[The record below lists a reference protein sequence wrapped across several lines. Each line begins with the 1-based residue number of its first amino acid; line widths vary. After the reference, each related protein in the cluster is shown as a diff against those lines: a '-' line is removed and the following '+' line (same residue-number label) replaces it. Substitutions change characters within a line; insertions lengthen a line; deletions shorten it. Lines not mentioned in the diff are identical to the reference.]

1 MSNLVIEPDLLL
13 EINYFST
20 RSFEHCNCYKNII
33 LPGGTCYQPTRTCDK
48 QASAACL
55 NRAIKYDGL
64 NLRKTHAVLH
74 GNSTLVGKIERQ
86 IKATLSKELSQ
97 QCKSMLFDRIA
108 LGKHIKTK
116 RELDNMY
123 CETFERFGIKEKPF
137 GEQQFQPTKR
147 QNAILHRKL
156 QELNDGKLSAG
167 RAARAGKRIC
177 KEGNKRKAKD
187 LRKKKVALEMT
198 QAEIEFEK
206 ARLKKLEDEENRKQ
220 SNINNIKPKK
230 KGPKTHFRKSKKP
243 GRA

>member
-1 MSNLVIEPDLLL
+1 MDLVIEPDLLL

-20 RSFEHCNCYKNII
+20 RSFEHCNCYTNII
-33 LPGGTCYQPTRTCDK
+33 LPGSTCYQPTRTCDK

-74 GNSTLVGKIERQ
+74 GNSKLVGKIERQ
-86 IKATLSKELSQ
+86 IKATLSKELHQ
-97 QCKSMLFDRIA
+97 EVKSMLFDRIA

-147 QNAILHRKL
+147 QNVILHRTF
-156 QELNDGKLSAG
+156 QELNDGNSASGVQHGRRRLFVRKGINAKL
-167 RAARAGKRIC
+167 
-177 KEGNKRKAKD
+177 
-187 LRKKKVALEMT
+187 
-198 QAEIEFEK
+198 
-206 ARLKKLEDEENRKQ
+206 
-220 SNINNIKPKK
+220 
-230 KGPKTHFRKSKKP
+230 KT
-243 GRA
+243 